1 METVI
6 LFRKLCD
13 KVTMVDQL
21 DRYIVDPVVCIGSF
35 QLSTG
40 CKSEVGELFFEL
52 WCILKLGID
61 IVLFE
66 MNDAMSLQ

>member
-1 METVI
+1 MEAII

-21 DRYIVDPVVCIGSF
+21 DGYIVDPIVSIGSF

-40 CKSEVGELFFEL
+40 CKSEVGELFFAF
-52 WCILKLGID
+52 WC
-61 IVLFE
+61 V
-66 MNDAMSLQ
+66 

>member
-21 DRYIVDPVVCIGSF
+21 DGYIVDPVVCIGSF

-40 CKSEVGELFFEL
+40 CKSEVRELFFEL
-52 WCILKLGID
+52 RCVLKLGMDMIY
-61 IVLFE
+61 LK
-66 MNDAMSLQ
+66 